1 MGIVLVYDCTA
12 ASTFD
17 NIASWIKQIADNA
30 LPGVPKILVAN
41 KTDLPT
47 RVISEEKGRELA
59 EANGFSFFEASA
71 KAGTNVNKLFH
82 HITKEIIDNQKGRME
97 N

>member
-1 MGIVLVYDCTA
+1 M
-12 ASTFD
+12 
-17 NIASWIKQIADNA
+17 
-30 LPGVPKILVAN
+30 PKILVAN

-47 RVISEEKGRELA
+47 RVISEKKGRELA
-59 EANGFSFFEASA
+59 EVNGFSFFEASA
-71 KAGTNVNKLFH
+71 KTGTNVNKFFH

>member
-1 MGIVLVYDCTA
+1 M
-12 ASTFD
+12 
-17 NIASWIKQIADNA
+17 
-30 LPGVPKILVAN
+30 PKILVAN

-97 N
+97 K